1 MRYERLVIQAGS
13 NSFTLALHPRLTVIA
28 GVGQLERES
37 LIGEL
42 VGALGSSRS
51 GVHAELV
58 QDNGRHLAVFR
69 PAGGRHRVVDIDSA
83 HDVSKEFATP
93 DGRIDLLEISGVD
106 RRRARRRMRLGS
118 TDLTTAT
125 HGASVVRDLSEQ
137 DQTRLWA
144 AAENLRSTDDELQQV
159 AESVGSA
166 PEDAAVIDRIEQR
179 HAQFEH
185 AQERHERFRHKS
197 IVIALSGAVSAI
209 PIAFVSRTAAM
220 GPLFLASL
228 SVLLSVVFRSAMER
242 AGRAEEEALAAAG
255 AQSYLGFHLQ
265 RVNGLLSSDANR
277 KKLMTA
283 AEFHK
288 KAMNEWRRI
297 AGDVHVDWALAHR
310 EEVEAAAHLRR
321 DISALTAMSSTA
333 PTMDD
338 DRATDL
344 ARVLVT
350 RLSEVRSFGQD
361 GESYPLILDDP
372 FVELEPG
379 LKPSLLEL
387 LGHNALAPQ
396 VIFLTQDEDVASWAR
411 LEALTGALSIIE
423 PTPAAAAERRDDPFV
438 VAR

>member
-1 MRYERLVIQAGS
+1 VRYERLVIQAGS
-13 NSFTLALHPRLTVIA
+13 NSFTLNLHPQLTVIA

-58 QDNGRHLAVFR
+58 QDDGRHLAVFR
-69 PAGGRHRVVDIDSA
+69 PAGGRHRVVDIDTA
-83 HDVSKEFATP
+83 QDVSKQFTTG
-93 DGRIDLLEISGVD
+93 DGRIDLLEFAGVD
-106 RRRARRRMRLGS
+106 GRKARRRLRLSS
-118 TDLTTAT
+118 TDLSTAT
-125 HGASVVRDLSEQ
+125 HGASVVRELAEQ
-137 DQTRLWA
+137 DQARLWA
-144 AAENLRSTDDELQQV
+144 AAENLRTTEDELQQV

-179 HAQFEH
+179 HKEFEH
-185 AQERHERFRHKS
+185 AQERHEGFRYKS
-197 IVIALSGAVSAI
+197 MVIALTGALSAV
-209 PIAFVSRTAAM
+209 PIAFVSRTAAI
-220 GPLFLASL
+220 GPLFLASMA
-228 SVLLSVVFRSAMER
+228 VLLSVVFRSAMER
-242 AGRAEEEALAAAG
+242 AGRAEEAALAEAG

-288 KAMNEWRRI
+288 KAMNEWKRI
-297 AGDVHVDWALAHR
+297 AGDIQVDWALDHR
-310 EEVEAAAHLRR
+310 EEVEAAAHVRR
-321 DISALTAMSSTA
+321 DISALSAMSSTA
-333 PTMDD
+333 PEMDD

-350 RLSEVRSFGQD
+350 RLSEARQFGKD
-361 GESYPLILDDP
+361 GESYPLILDNP
-372 FVELEPG
+372 FVELDPG

-387 LGHNALAPQ
+387 LGHNVLSPQ
-396 VIFLTQDEDVASWAR
+396 VIFLTEDEDVASWAR

-423 PTPAAAAERRDDPFV
+423 PTPATVEKQADPFV
-438 VAR
+438 VAL